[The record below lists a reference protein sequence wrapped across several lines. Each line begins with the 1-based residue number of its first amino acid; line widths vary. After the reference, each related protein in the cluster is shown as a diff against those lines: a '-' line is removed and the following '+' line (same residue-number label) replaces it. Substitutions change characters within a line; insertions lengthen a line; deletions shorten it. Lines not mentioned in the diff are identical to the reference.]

1 MTEMKPHSFWRFPDR
16 SMTGGCML
24 VAGFGLLLYA
34 LGRLATFG
42 VLDLAWL
49 LLFSG
54 IALSVAGIHWLS
66 TPHRGYE
73 VVLHAEEEY
82 SAADPE
88 GPPTAIAAHPY
99 LSADVLS
106 NPQCLR
112 LLEAVENP
120 HSLPGSNKK
129 PWGVVKSAV
138 VDEGELVEY
147 VIVTPTGGLL
157 SKKLQTERSQQ
168 LKNLLDTDDDSRWEV
183 TVKPGR
189 DMIIGTLMKSTLPTA
204 AAPPPVPAPTTI
216 EEAIAAYPK
225 LRWRFGVDSDGNEI
239 NARLETQP
247 HIALISTTG
256 GGKSVLASSLLEM
269 LRPYSSCWIFD
280 GKGSD
285 YPSTLVELAGISW
298 ISKTPH
304 EHIVGMRWLWD
315 EMNERYEEVERRKS
329 QGRAKE
335 AFDFPTIFVLI
346 DELPSLRGRMSKVD
360 PKDKGDLFDFY
371 VNDLLQKG
379 RQARIHLCLIS
390 QSLRVDAV
398 PGWWQ
403 ENLKQIIFLGPV
415 TSRSMLSDAVPE
427 SVRAEVADVTSR
439 ISEDTPGRGVYITTE
454 NSKVVPILFQSY
466 WSYSFGTTSM
476 AKAPTPEIRKQWEA
490 ARDAAHNLPRFYDRV
505 GIRVD
510 GPEWR
515 DVPMSELAETPTV
528 VIADEN
534 GNIPG
539 MEIYDPLSPA
549 FLGGAPMEGT
559 KERARGRGSV
569 AAERTS
575 AL

>member
-24 VAGFGLLLYA
+24 AAGFGLILYA

-42 VLDLAWL
+42 MLDLAWL

-73 VVLHAEEEY
+73 VEPVDPVEPYYAPMPAAMVE
-82 SAADPE
+82 SA
-88 GPPTAIAAHPY
+88 HSH
-99 LSADVLS
+99 LSPDVLS
-106 NPQCLR
+106 NPQYIRLR
-112 LLEAVENP
+112 ESVENP
-120 HSLPGSNKK
+120 GSLAGSNKK
-129 PWGVVKSAV
+129 PWGVVSAAEV
-138 VDEGELVEY
+138 VDGELRKY
-147 VIVTPTGGLL
+147 VITTAMGVLL
-157 SKKLQTERSQQ
+157 SKKAQTDRSQQ
-168 LKNLLDTDDDSRWEV
+168 LKNLLPTDVDARWDVVVEAPLDTI
-183 TVKPGR
+183 T
-189 DMIIGTLMKSTLPTA
+189 GTLIRTTLPTA
-204 AAPPPVPAPTTI
+204 VAPAPVEPPKTI

-225 LRWRFGVDSDGNEI
+225 LRWRFGVDSAGNEI

-247 HIALISTTG
+247 HIALIATTG

-269 LRPYSSCWIFD
+269 LRPYASCWIFD

-285 YPSTLVELAGISW
+285 YPASLVDLAGISW

-360 PKDKGDLFDFY
+360 SKDKGELFDFY

-390 QSLRVDAV
+390 QSLRVAAV

-415 TSRSMLSDAVPE
+415 SSRSMDSDAVPE
-427 SVRAEVADVTSR
+427 AVRAEVSDVTSR
-439 ISEDTPGRGVYITTE
+439 ISEDTRGRGVYITTE

-466 WSYSFGTTSM
+466 WAYSPGTTALS
-476 AKAPTPEIRKQWEA
+476 KAPNPEIRRQWET
-490 ARDAAHNLPRFYDRV
+490 ARDAVHNLPRFYDRV

-515 DVPMSELAETPTV
+515 DMPMADLAETPTIV
-528 VIADEN
+528 VADEN
-534 GNIPG
+534 GAIPG
-539 MEIYDPLSPA
+539 REIYDPLSPA
-549 FLGGAPMEGT
+549 FLGAAPADGA